1 MNLHQLRIFTTVAR
15 LGSFS
20 RAAEELSISQPSVSI
35 QVADL
40 ERSLGVDLFEKLG
53 KRIYLTEAGRIL
65 DEYARRM
72 LGLAEEARIALED
85 IKGLHRG
92 RLMVGA
98 TTTPGTYILPRVI
111 AAFQERHPQVA
122 VVLEIADAKRI
133 QERLLRNEIDLGVVG
148 WEVTAQDLRAEP
160 FLDDELV
167 LVASPSH
174 PLATA
179 GRAHAKGLRD
189 HRLILRERGSGT
201 REALEAALR
210 EAGVAIAPSMEL
222 GTGEAVKEA
231 VVAGLGVTIISR
243 LAVAGDVHAG
253 RLVIVPMPDLA
264 IRRRFSFVYH
274 RDKRFSQAITTFRAM
289 LLASVATVAS

>member
-122 VVLEIADAKRI
+122 VVLEITNAKRV
-133 QERLLRNEIDLGVVG
+133 QEQLLRNELDLGVVG
-148 WEVTAQDLRAEP
+148 WDVTAQDLRVEP
-160 FLDDELV
+160 LLDDELV

-174 PLATA
+174 PLVTA
-179 GRAHAKGLRD
+179 GIAHAKGLRD

-243 LAVAGDVHAG
+243 LAVAGDARAG

-264 IRRRFSFVYH
+264 IRRRLSLVYH
-274 RDKRFSQAITTFRAM
+274 RDKRLSQAMNTFREM
-289 LLASVATVAS
+289 LLASVTTVAS

>member
-1 MNLHQLRIFTTVAR
+1 VNLHQLRIFTTVAR

-65 DEYARRM
+65 DEYARKM
-72 LGLAEEARIALED
+72 LGLAEEAQIALED

-122 VVLEIADAKRI
+122 VVLEITNTKRV
-133 QERLLRNEIDLGVVG
+133 QERLLRNELDLGVVG
-148 WEVTAQDLRAEP
+148 WDVTAQGLRVEP
-160 FLDDELV
+160 LLDDELV

-174 PLATA
+174 PLVTA
-179 GRAHAKGLRD
+179 GIAHAKGLRD

-243 LAVAGDVHAG
+243 LAVAGDARAG

-264 IRRRFSFVYH
+264 IRRRLSLVYH
-274 RDKRFSQAITTFRAM
+274 RDKRLSQAMNTFREM
-289 LLASVATVAS
+289 LLASVTTVAS